1 MASEKITSILDAVKE
16 LSILELSEL
25 VSAIEEEF
33 GVSAAMV
40 VAGGGGGAA
49 AEEDGGE
56 EQTEFTVMLNGP
68 GSQKIQVIKAVRELT
83 GLGLKDAK
91 ALVDEAPKPI
101 KEDVSKEDAEAAL
114 ERLKEA
120 GADAEIK

>member
-1 MASEKITSILDAVKE
+1 MASEKITSILNAVKE

-56 EQTEFTVMLNGP
+56 DK
-68 GSQKIQVIKAVRELT
+68 GSL
-83 GLGLKDAK
+83 LC
-91 ALVDEAPKPI
+91 
-101 KEDVSKEDAEAAL
+101 
-114 ERLKEA
+114 
-120 GADAEIK
+120 